1 MNYYRHNETKEVYAY
16 SPESVTK
23 TERLT
28 VLESLIQANEPSFVE
43 AQNNLQQALSALNE
57 LRNQLEVAIENED
70 SEEEILNIQESLNL
84 SEKAFDD
91 ASHSFKEAE
100 SNYHPFKDEYDA
112 TLPVFFEIREKLK
125 VMTKM
130 TKKEIEKHLNP
141 PISKE
146 QRITEAE
153 IQKQLCAEDAEKNIT
168 ILERKV
174 RLKMATD
181 EEKERLTQ
189 WEIYSINVADID
201 TSTAPDIDWPQ
212 KP

>member
-16 SPESVTK
+16 SAESVTK

-28 VLESLIQANEPSFVE
+28 VLESLIQANEPSFAE

-70 SEEEILNIQESLNL
+70 SEEEILNIQEALNL

-91 ASHSFKEAE
+91 TSHSFKEAE
-100 SNYHPFKDEYDA
+100 SNYQPFKDEYDA

-130 TKKEIEKHLNP
+130 TKKEIENHLNP
-141 PISKE
+141 PKSKE
-146 QRITEAE
+146 QHIVEAE
-153 IQKQLCAEDAEKNIT
+153 MKKQLCADEAEKNIA

-174 RLKMATD
+174 RLGMAIGD
-181 EEKERLTQ
+181 DKDLLTA
-189 WEIYSINVADID
+189 WEIYSIKVSDID
-201 TSTAPDIDWPQ
+201 TSLAPDIEWPQ